1 MIIFINMQLSCQVNR
16 RIPRLC
22 QLIKHCV
29 FKLLGNLDRTTD
41 DGALWLAYRNGDN
54 EALGVIA
61 ERYYGA
67 LRRYGVKFLV
77 DESIVEDCI
86 QDLFLD
92 LWQNRERISQT
103 PSVKFYLFKAIR
115 HSILGHM
122 RYQQR
127 FATEESLDWDT
138 SLPENFNAE
147 SLLIEQET
155 LNGLVA
161 QMHAH
166 MEALPKREREALY
179 LRYYENMSVAD
190 ISGLMGV
197 NRQSVSNFLQK
208 GLTRIRARW
217 FVTMVLNLFF
227 F

>member
-1 MIIFINMQLSCQVNR
+1 MGNFERII
-16 RIPRLC
+16 
-22 QLIKHCV
+22 
-29 FKLLGNLDRTTD
+29 D
-41 DGALWLAYRNGDN
+41 DSELWLDYRNGDN
-54 EALGVIA
+54 EALGLLA
-61 ERYYGA
+61 DRYYGA
-67 LRRYGVKFLV
+67 LRRYGMKFLV

-127 FATEESLDWDT
+127 FANEESQDWD
-138 SLPENFNAE
+138 SAMPENFNAE

-155 LNGLVA
+155 LNSLVA
-161 QMHAH
+161 QMHAQ
-166 MEALPKREREALY
+166 MEALPKREREALF

-190 ISGLMGV
+190 ISGVMGV

-208 GLTRIRARW
+208 GITRIRSKW
-217 FVTMVLNLFF
+217 FVTTVFNLCFF
-227 F
+227 

>member
-1 MIIFINMQLSCQVNR
+1 M
-16 RIPRLC
+16 
-22 QLIKHCV
+22 
-29 FKLLGNLDRTTD
+29 DRTTD
-41 DGALWLAYRNGDN
+41 DSALWLAYRNGDN
-54 EALGVIA
+54 EALGLIA

-67 LRRYGVKFLV
+67 LRRYGMKFLV
-77 DESIVEDCI
+77 GESIVDDCI
-86 QDLFLD
+86 QDVFLD
-92 LWQNRERISQT
+92 LWQHRERISQT
-103 PSVKFYLFKAIR
+103 PSVKFYLFKAVR
-115 HSILGHM
+115 HAILGHM
-122 RYQQR
+122 RYHQR
-127 FATEESLDWDT
+127 FAGEESLDWDT
-138 SLPENFNAE
+138 SLPEQFNAE

-161 QMHAH
+161 QMHLQMA
-166 MEALPKREREALY
+166 ALPRREREALF

-208 GLTRIRARW
+208 GITRIRARW

>member
-1 MIIFINMQLSCQVNR
+1 MN
-16 RIPRLC
+16 
-22 QLIKHCV
+22 
-29 FKLLGNLDRTTD
+29 GTTD
-41 DGALWLAYRNGDN
+41 DSALWLAYRSGDN
-54 EALGVIA
+54 EALGVLA
-61 ERYYGA
+61 QRYYGA
-67 LRRYGVKFLV
+67 LRRYGMKFLV
-77 DESIVEDCI
+77 GESVVEDCI

-127 FATEESLDWDT
+127 FASEESLDWDT

-161 QMHAH
+161 QMRTQ
-166 MEALPKREREALY
+166 MDALPKREREALF
-179 LRYYENMSVAD
+179 LRYYEDMSVAD

-208 GLTRIRARW
+208 GITRIRAKW
-217 FVTMVLNLFF
+217 LVSIVLNLFF

>member
-1 MIIFINMQLSCQVNR
+1 M
-16 RIPRLC
+16 
-22 QLIKHCV
+22 
-29 FKLLGNLDRTTD
+29 DRTTD
-41 DGALWLAYRNGDN
+41 DGALWLAFRNGDN

-61 ERYYGA
+61 ERHYSA
-67 LRRYGVKFLV
+67 LRRYGMKFLV
-77 DESIVEDCI
+77 GESVVEDCI

-127 FATEESLDWDT
+127 FANEESLDWDT

-166 MEALPKREREALY
+166 MEALPKREREALF
-179 LRYYENMSVAD
+179 LRYYEDLSVTQ
-190 ISGLMGV
+190 ISGIMGV
-197 NRQSVSNFLQK
+197 NKQSVSNFLQK
-208 GLTRIRARW
+208 GISRIRAKW
-217 FVTMVLNLFF
+217 LVSVVLNLFF

>member
-1 MIIFINMQLSCQVNR
+1 MGNFERII
-16 RIPRLC
+16 
-22 QLIKHCV
+22 
-29 FKLLGNLDRTTD
+29 D
-41 DGALWLAYRNGDN
+41 DSELWLDYRNGDN
-54 EALGVIA
+54 EALGLLA
-61 ERYYGA
+61 DRYYGA
-67 LRRYGVKFLV
+67 LRRYGMKFLV

-127 FATEESLDWDT
+127 FANEESQDWD
-138 SLPENFNAE
+138 SAMPENFNAE

-155 LNGLVA
+155 LNSLVA
-161 QMHAH
+161 QMHAQ
-166 MEALPKREREALY
+166 MEALPKREREALF

-190 ISGLMGV
+190 ISGVMGV

-208 GLTRIRARW
+208 GITRIRAKW
-217 FVTMVLNLFF
+217 FVTTVFNLCFF
-227 F
+227 

>member
-1 MIIFINMQLSCQVNR
+1 MPERVSC
-16 RIPRLC
+16 RILY
-22 QLIKHCV
+22 LISTTLHIQT
-29 FKLLGNLDRTTD
+29 LENLDGMTD
-41 DGALWLAYRNGDN
+41 DSVLWLAYRSGDN
-54 EALGVIA
+54 DALGVIA

-67 LRRYGVKFLV
+67 LRRYGMKFLV
-77 DESIVEDCI
+77 GESIVEDCI

-115 HSILGHM
+115 HSILQHM
-122 RYQQR
+122 RYHQR
-127 FATEESLDWDT
+127 FANEESLDWDT

-161 QMHAH
+161 QMRAQ
-166 MEALPKREREALY
+166 MDALPKREREALF
-179 LRYYENMSVAD
+179 LRYYEDMSVAD
-190 ISGLMGV
+190 ISGVMGV

-208 GLTRIRARW
+208 GITKIRAKW
-217 FVTMVLNLFF
+217 LVSIVLNLFF

>member
-1 MIIFINMQLSCQVNR
+1 M
-16 RIPRLC
+16 
-22 QLIKHCV
+22 
-29 FKLLGNLDRTTD
+29 DRTAD
-41 DGALWLAYRNGDN
+41 DSALWLAYRNGDN

-67 LRRYGVKFLV
+67 LRRYGMKFLV
-77 DESIVEDCI
+77 GESVVQDCI

-103 PSVKFYLFKAIR
+103 PSVKYYLFKAIR
-115 HSILGHM
+115 HSILAHM

-127 FATEESLDWDT
+127 FTKEESMDWDT

-155 LNGLVA
+155 LNGLVTR
-161 QMHAH
+161 MHAQ
-166 MEALPKREREALY
+166 MEALPKREREALF

-190 ISGLMGV
+190 ISGVMGV

-208 GLTRIRARW
+208 GITRIRTKW
-217 FVTMVLNLFF
+217 FVAMVLNLFF

>member
-1 MIIFINMQLSCQVNR
+1 MHQ

-22 QLIKHCV
+22 LLINHCV
-29 FKLLGNLDRTTD
+29 FNLLGNLERTAD
-41 DGALWLAYRNGDN
+41 DSALWLAYRNGDN
-54 EALGVIA
+54 EALGVLA

-67 LRRYGVKFLV
+67 LRRYGMKFYV

-92 LWQNRERISQT
+92 LWQNRDRISQT

-127 FATEESLDWDT
+127 FTNEESLDWDT

-147 SLLIEQET
+147 SLLIERET
-155 LNGLVA
+155 LNSLVA

-208 GLTRIRARW
+208 GITRIRAKW
-217 FVTMVLNLFF
+217 FVTVVLNLFF